1 MTAKPSKKAKNYWM
15 AVPAAYGGTLA
26 VVVITEWPWPLIAG
40 AAFLLLLI
48 LQRFH
53 GHARRKDW
61 AEPGT
66 DSATLGLLSSTF
78 GAAAILIHGS
88 VIAAWAGPLLG
99 LITFAA
105 LYFWLARRG
114 GVHRHAS
121 GPKRTENGA
130 VEALRTRP

>member
-1 MTAKPSKKAKNYWM
+1 MTAKPSNKAKNYWM
-15 AVPAAYGGTLA
+15 AVAAPYGGTLA

-88 VIAAWAGPLLG
+88 DIAVWAGPLLG
-99 LITFAA
+99 LITFVA
-105 LYFWLARRG
+105 LYFWFARRG

-121 GPKRTENGA
+121 GSQN
-130 VEALRTRP
+130 

>member
-1 MTAKPSKKAKNYWM
+1 MTAKSSKKANYWM

-40 AAFLLLLI
+40 AAFVLLLI

-53 GHARRKDW
+53 GRAEHKAQ

-88 VIAAWAGPLLG
+88 DIAVRAGPLLG
-99 LITFAA
+99 LITFVT
-105 LYFWLARRG
+105 LHFWLARRG
-114 GVHRHAS
+114 RIHQHAS
-121 GPKRTENGA
+121 GNPE
-130 VEALRTRP
+130 LR